1 MISNGSELFCRLY
14 VGKKQRKPLK
24 DTSKKVVF
32 RKGEDLQLSSETFH
46 RYFARIFV
54 IFNEPFKISR
64 IWEELCLG
72 SAINRLLMIM
82 ISETIISLFR
92 FSLVSCAIFKLY

>member
-1 MISNGSELFCRLY
+1 MISNGSELFRRLY

-32 RKGEDLQLSSETFH
+32 RKGEDLQLETFH

-64 IWEELCLG
+64 TWEELCLG